1 MQAITASKLLTIAKI
16 TDLVWEYNL
25 IKMTTYT
32 TKKGDKSKI
41 LSFRLDVEVIR
52 KLNKLKKHY
61 KYLTVKG
68 IIAKL
73 IEDDYSNLN
82 K

>member
-1 MQAITASKLLTIAKI
+1 
-16 TDLVWEYNL
+16 
-25 IKMTTYT
+25 MTTYT
-32 TKKGDKSKI
+32 TKKGDQSKI

-52 KLNKLKKHY
+52 RLNKLKKHY
-61 KYLTVKG
+61 KYLTVKA

-73 IEDDYSNLN
+73 IEDDFENLN

>member
-1 MQAITASKLLTIAKI
+1 
-16 TDLVWEYNL
+16 
-25 IKMTTYT
+25 MTTYT

-61 KYLTVKG
+61 KYLTTKAVVT
-68 IIAKL
+68 KL
-73 IEDDYSNLN
+73 IEDDYNNLN